1 MVKEHQ
7 HAEVQS
13 DMGAGYEHVLVAGGA
28 GDCAHVTNVSTSEY
42 EHQLTGVQP
51 DGDAGEDQQLQG
63 QEAQAGTSNYR
74 DKKHMHMLDSAVDQW
89 EYVAKVLDRVL
100 KNKYSIEGKQLDNW
114 LQLEM
119 GSKPC
124 LERLPELEEITVGFL
139 MEGSRCDSKTWD
151 SWEMR
156 QGQGAR
162 KEVWSV
168 SQI

>member
-1 MVKEHQ
+1 MVMLEK
-7 HAEVQS
+7 
-13 DMGAGYEHVLVAGGA
+13 
-28 GDCAHVTNVSTSEY
+28 TSNFRDRK
-42 EHQLTGVQP
+42 HK
-51 DGDAGEDQQLQG
+51 
-63 QEAQAGTSNYR
+63 QETSNYR
-74 DKKHMHMLDSAVDQW
+74 DKKHMHMLDSAIDQW

-124 LERLPELEEITVGFL
+124 LERLPELKGITVEFL
-139 MEGSRCDSKTWD
+139 MEGSRCNSQTWD

-156 QGQGAR
+156 QCQEAR
-162 KEVWSV
+162 KEEWSV